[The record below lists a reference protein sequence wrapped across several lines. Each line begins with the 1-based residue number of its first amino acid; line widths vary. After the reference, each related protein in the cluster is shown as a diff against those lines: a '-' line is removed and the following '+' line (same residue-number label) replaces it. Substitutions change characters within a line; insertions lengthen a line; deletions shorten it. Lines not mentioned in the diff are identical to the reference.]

1 GLPVSVPRT
10 TSFTRSALESRHI
23 DRDQIQYG
31 SMLTRAFPSGRVV
44 LSCVAA
50 LLSVVIGRGQA
61 EAVSPD
67 SPGIRMLEEIQAVIT
82 ELAEQAKPSVVNLF
96 PITGASRPREGPGE
110 RTPNASGSGSGL
122 IVDSDGHIVTN
133 NHVIGD
139 ANEIEVRFS
148 DKTRLIA
155 HVVGK
160 DPDTDLA
167 VLKVT
172 TDRPLPSARFGDSAG
187 VKVGQ
192 WVLAVGNPFG
202 LDRTVTLG
210 VVSGI
215 GRENI
220 NLSRYENFIQT
231 DASINPG
238 NSGGPLFNLR
248 GEVIG
253 INTAIINF
261 AQGIGFAIPSNMAKQ
276 IIEQILAKGK
286 VVRGWL
292 GVGIQPLTP
301 ELGKKFGVA
310 EGEGVLVN
318 EVFEKDPA
326 ALAGI
331 KPGDVI
337 VRIDGAVVDSPNKLS
352 RLIATLTP
360 GATSKI
366 EVVRDLK
373 HVTVDVPLTERR
385 ELAISTSISQQ
396 EEKVDVKL
404 GLDVQEVTAALAER
418 FKLRDSKGVLIAKVE
433 PNSRAQAEGLREG
446 DLIKEVNR
454 MEVSSVGEFTSALV
468 RSSRVD
474 TLLLRVLRE
483 TRAFYVVLKL
493 SD

>member
-1 GLPVSVPRT
+1 
-10 TSFTRSALESRHI
+10 
-23 DRDQIQYG
+23 
-31 SMLTRAFPSGRVV
+31 
-44 LSCVAA
+44 
-50 LLSVVIGRGQA
+50 
-61 EAVSPD
+61 
-67 SPGIRMLEEIQAVIT
+67 MLEEIQIVIT
-82 ELAEQAKPSVVNLF
+82 ELAEEAKPSVVNLF
-96 PITGASRPREGPGE
+96 PITSAGRLREGPGE

-122 IVDSDGHIVTN
+122 IVDSEGHIVTN

-139 ANEIEVRFS
+139 ASEIEVRFS
-148 DKTRLIA
+148 DKTKLIA
-155 HVVGK
+155 HVIGK

-167 VLKVT
+167 LLKVT

-276 IIEQILAKGK
+276 VIEQLLAKGK

-292 GVGIQPLTP
+292 GVGIQPLTAD
-301 ELGKKFGVA
+301 LAKKFGVT

-318 EVFEKDPA
+318 EVFDNDPA

-337 VRIDGAVVDSPNKLS
+337 IRIDGAVVDSPNKLS
-352 RLIATLTP
+352 RLIATRTP
-360 GATSKI
+360 GATSRVEI
-366 EVVRDLK
+366 IRDLK
-373 HVTVDVPLTERR
+373 RLTIDVPLTERR
-385 ELAISTSISQQ
+385 DTPVMASLPRQD
-396 EEKVDVKL
+396 EKLGVKL
-404 GLDVQEVTAALAER
+404 GLDLQDVTATLAER
-418 FKLRDSKGVLIAKVE
+418 FQLRESKGVLIAKVE
-433 PNSRAQAEGLREG
+433 PNSQAQAEGLREG

-454 MEVSSVGEFTSALV
+454 IEVSSIGEFTSAIA
-468 RSSRVD
+468 RSRRGD

-483 TRAFYVVLKL
+483 NRAFYVVLKS

>member
-1 GLPVSVPRT
+1 MVAV
-10 TSFTRSALESRHI
+10 
-23 DRDQIQYG
+23 
-31 SMLTRAFPSGRVV
+31 AFPASRV
-44 LSCVAA
+44 
-50 LLSVVIGRGQA
+50 LLCFVVILHSYVILGGGLA
-61 EAVSPD
+61 EALSAD
-67 SPGIRMLEEIQAVIT
+67 SPGIRMLEEIQTVIT
-82 ELAEQAKPSVVNLF
+82 ELAEQVKPSVVNLF
-96 PITGASRPREGPGE
+96 PVTSAGRLREGPGE

-139 ANEIEVRFS
+139 ATEIEVRFS
-148 DKTRLIA
+148 DKTKLIA
-155 HVVGK
+155 HVIGK
-160 DPDTDLA
+160 DQDTDLA

-276 IIEQILAKGK
+276 VIEQLLAKGK

-292 GVGIQPLTP
+292 GVGIQPLTA
-301 ELGKKFGVA
+301 ELAKTFGVA

-352 RLIATLTP
+352 RLIATHTP

-373 HVTVDVPLTERR
+373 HITLDVPLTERR
-385 ELAISTSISQQ
+385 ETAVIASIPQQ
-396 EEKVDVKL
+396 EEKGGVRL
-404 GLDVQEVTAALAER
+404 GLDVQDLTAALAER
-418 FKLRDSKGVLIAKVE
+418 FKLRESKGVLIVKVE
-433 PNSRAQAEGLREG
+433 PNSLAQAEGLREG

-454 MEVSSVGEFTSALV
+454 REVSSVGEFTSAIA
-468 RSSRVD
+468 RSRRGD

-483 TRAFYVVLKL
+483 NRAFYVVLK
-493 SD
+493 STD

>member
-1 GLPVSVPRT
+1 M
-10 TSFTRSALESRHI
+10 SAI
-23 DRDQIQYG
+23 
-31 SMLTRAFPSGRVV
+31 AFPPSRVLFCFFATLFSSLMGGSRV
-44 LSCVAA
+44 EALSA
-50 LLSVVIGRGQA
+50 
-61 EAVSPD
+61 D
-67 SPGIRMLEEIQAVIT
+67 SPGIRMLEEIQTVIT
-82 ELAEQAKPSVVNLF
+82 ELAEQTKPSVVNLF
-96 PITGASRPREGPGE
+96 PIPSTGRTREGPGE

-122 IVDSDGHIVTN
+122 IVDSEGHIVTN

-139 ANEIEVRFS
+139 ATEIEVRFS
-148 DKTRLIA
+148 DKTKLIA
-155 HVVGK
+155 HVIGK
-160 DPDTDLA
+160 DADTDLA

-172 TDRPLPSARFGDSAG
+172 TDRPLPSARFGDSAD

-238 NSGGPLFNLR
+238 NSGGPLFNLK

-276 IIEQILAKGK
+276 VIEQLLAKGK

-292 GVGIQPLTP
+292 GVGIQPLTA
-301 ELGKKFGVA
+301 ELAKTFGVA

-337 VRIDGAVVDSPNKLS
+337 VRIDGAVV
-352 RLIATLTP
+352 
-360 GATSKI
+360 
-366 EVVRDLK
+366 
-373 HVTVDVPLTERR
+373 
-385 ELAISTSISQQ
+385 
-396 EEKVDVKL
+396 
-404 GLDVQEVTAALAER
+404 
-418 FKLRDSKGVLIAKVE
+418 
-433 PNSRAQAEGLREG
+433 
-446 DLIKEVNR
+446 
-454 MEVSSVGEFTSALV
+454 
-468 RSSRVD
+468 
-474 TLLLRVLRE
+474 
-483 TRAFYVVLKL
+483 
-493 SD
+493 

>member
-1 GLPVSVPRT
+1 
-10 TSFTRSALESRHI
+10 
-23 DRDQIQYG
+23 
-31 SMLTRAFPSGRVV
+31 M

-50 LLSVVIGRGQA
+50 LLSVVIGHGQA

-292 GVGIQPLTP
+292 GVGIQPLTA
-301 ELGKKFGVA
+301 ELAKKFGVA

-468 RSSRVD
+468 RSRRGD

>member
-1 GLPVSVPRT
+1 MVNTLGLLT
-10 TSFTRSALESRHI
+10 AL
-23 DRDQIQYG
+23 
-31 SMLTRAFPSGRVV
+31 VV
-44 LSCVAA
+44 LWSLPFSVSAETGSGAA
-50 LLSVVIGRGQA
+50 LT
-61 EAVSPD
+61 D
-67 SPGIRMLEEIQAVIT
+67 SPGIRMLEEIQTVIT
-82 ELAEQAKPSVVNLF
+82 DLAEHAKPSVVNLF
-96 PITGASRPREGPGE
+96 PIPGGGRPRDSGAD
-110 RTPNASGSGSGL
+110 RSPNTSGSGL
-122 IVDSDGHIVTN
+122 IVDSEGYIVTN
-133 NHVIGD
+133 NHVVGD
-139 ANEIEVRFS
+139 ATEVEVRLS
-148 DKTRLIA
+148 DKTKLIA
-155 HVVGK
+155 QVIGK

-172 TDRPLPSARFGDSAG
+172 ADRPLPSARFGDSST
-187 VKVGQ
+187 VRVGQ

-276 IIEQILAKGK
+276 VIQQLTSRGK

-301 ELGKKFGVA
+301 ELARKFGVN

-326 ALAGI
+326 AEAGI
-331 KPGDVI
+331 KPGDI
-337 VRIDGAVVDSPNKLS
+337 ILTIDGNVVDSPNKLS
-352 RLIATLTP
+352 RLIGVLPP
-360 GATSKI
+360 GATARI

-373 HVTVDVPLTERR
+373 HLVLAVPLSERR
-385 ELAISTSISQQ
+385 DSPVVASLPQSRTE
-396 EEKVDVKL
+396 VKL
-404 GLDVQEVTAALAER
+404 GLDLQDLTAGLAEK
-418 FKLRDSKGVLIAKVE
+418 FKLRETRGVLITRVDAG
-433 PNSRAQAEGLREG
+433 SLAHAEGLREG

-454 MEVSSVGEFTSALV
+454 ADVASVGEFTSAISKV
-468 RSSRVD
+468 RRGD
-474 TLLLRVLRE
+474 TVLLRVLRE
-483 TRAFYVVLKL
+483 NRAFYVVLKS

>member
-1 GLPVSVPRT
+1 
-10 TSFTRSALESRHI
+10 
-23 DRDQIQYG
+23 
-31 SMLTRAFPSGRVV
+31 MLAHAFPLLRV
-44 LSCVAA
+44 LFYCIAP
-50 LLSVVIGRGQA
+50 LLPAVIGGGVA
-61 EAVSPD
+61 EALSSD

-82 ELAEQAKPSVVNLF
+82 ELAEQTKPSVVNLF
-96 PITGASRPREGPGE
+96 PITSTSRLHEGSGE
-110 RTPNASGSGSGL
+110 RTPNAPGSGSGL

-148 DKTRLIA
+148 DKTKLIA

-215 GRENI
+215 GRENM

-276 IIEQILAKGK
+276 VIEQLLAKGK

-292 GVGIQPLTP
+292 GVGIQPLTA

-373 HVTVDVPLTERR
+373 RLMIDVPLTERR
-385 ELAISTSISQQ
+385 DAAVIASLPQQ
-396 EEKVDVKL
+396 EEKSEVKL
-404 GLDVQEVTAALAER
+404 GLDLQDLTSALAER
-418 FKLRDSKGVLIAKVE
+418 FKLRESKGVLIAKVE

-454 MEVSSVGEFTSALV
+454 LEVSSVGEFMSAIA
-468 RSSRVD
+468 RSRRGD

-483 TRAFYVVLKL
+483 SRAFYVVLKAF
-493 SD
+493 D

>member
-1 GLPVSVPRT
+1 M
-10 TSFTRSALESRHI
+10 I
-23 DRDQIQYG
+23 
-31 SMLTRAFPSGRVV
+31 MLTSCSARVRQF
-44 LSCVAA
+44 LFSTASI
-50 LLSVVIGRGQA
+50 LLFVTLETRHA
-61 EAVSPD
+61 EAFSAD
-67 SPGIRMLEEIQAVIT
+67 SPGIRMLEEIQTVIT
-82 ELAEQAKPSVVNLF
+82 ELAEETKHSVVNLF
-96 PITGASRPREGPGE
+96 PITSGGRSRETPGE
-110 RTPNASGSGSGL
+110 RMPNASGSGSGL
-122 IVDSDGHIVTN
+122 IVDGDGHIVTN

-139 ANEIEVRFS
+139 ATEIEVRLS
-148 DKTRLIA
+148 DKTRLTA

-167 VLKVT
+167 LLKVSAG
-172 TDRPLPSARFGDSAG
+172 RPLASARFGDSTG

-202 LDRTVTLG
+202 LDQTVTLG

-276 IIEQILAKGK
+276 VIEQLLAKGR

-292 GVGIQPLTP
+292 GVGIQPLTA
-301 ELGKKFGVA
+301 ELAKKFGVT
-310 EGEGVLVN
+310 EGGGVLVN

-331 KPGDVI
+331 QPGDVI
-337 VRIDGAVVDSPNKLS
+337 VRINGVVVESPNKLS
-352 RLIATLTP
+352 RLIGTLAP
-360 GATSKI
+360 GATSQI

-373 HVTVDVPLTERR
+373 HLLLNIPLTERPDSPV
-385 ELAISTSISQQ
+385 LASIPRI
-396 EEKVDVKL
+396 EKLESKL
-404 GLDVQEVTAALAER
+404 GLEVQESTAGLVEKFR
-418 FKLRDSKGVLIAKVE
+418 LRQSKGIVITKVE
-433 PNSRAQAEGLREG
+433 PNSLAQAEGLQEG
-446 DLIKEVNR
+446 DLIIEVNR
-454 MEVSSVGEFTSALV
+454 TEVSSLGEFTSTI
-468 RSSRVD
+468 SQSRRGD
-474 TLLLRVLRE
+474 ALLLRVLRE
-483 TRAFYVVLKL
+483 NRAFYVVLKPIN
-493 SD
+493 

>member
-1 GLPVSVPRT
+1 MLLPYV
-10 TSFTRSALESRHI
+10 L
-23 DRDQIQYG
+23 G
-31 SMLTRAFPSGRVV
+31 GGR
-44 LSCVAA
+44 
-50 LLSVVIGRGQA
+50 A
-61 EAVSPD
+61 EALSPD
-67 SPGIRMLEEIQAVIT
+67 SPGIRMLEEIQIVIT
-82 ELAEQAKPSVVNLF
+82 ELAEEAKPSVVNLF
-96 PITGASRPREGPGE
+96 PITSAGRLREGPGE

-122 IVDSDGHIVTN
+122 IVDSEGHIVTN

-139 ANEIEVRFS
+139 ASEIEVRFS
-148 DKTRLIA
+148 DKTKLIA
-155 HVVGK
+155 HVIGK

-167 VLKVT
+167 LLKVT

-276 IIEQILAKGK
+276 VIEQLLAKGK

-292 GVGIQPLTP
+292 GVGIQPLTAD
-301 ELGKKFGVA
+301 LAKKFGVT

-318 EVFEKDPA
+318 EVFDNDPA

-337 VRIDGAVVDSPNKLS
+337 IRIDGAVVDSPNKLS
-352 RLIATLTP
+352 RLIATRTP
-360 GATSKI
+360 GATSRVEI
-366 EVVRDLK
+366 VRDLK
-373 HVTVDVPLTERR
+373 RLTMDVPLTERR
-385 ELAISTSISQQ
+385 DTPVMASLPQQ
-396 EEKVDVKL
+396 EEKLGVKL
-404 GLDVQEVTAALAER
+404 GLDLQDVTTALAER
-418 FKLRDSKGVLIAKVE
+418 FKLRESKGVLIAKVE
-433 PNSRAQAEGLREG
+433 PNSLAQAEGLREG

-454 MEVSSVGEFTSALV
+454 IEVSSIGEFTSAIA
-468 RSSRVD
+468 RSRRGD

-483 TRAFYVVLKL
+483 NRAFYVVLKS

>member
-1 GLPVSVPRT
+1 MTMIERTIVSLLGT
-10 TSFTRSALESRHI
+10 TLLTLSAVAVSAGTEPDGSAVRSAAGL
-23 DRDQIQYG
+23 Q
-31 SMLTRAFPSGRVV
+31 
-44 LSCVAA
+44 
-50 LLSVVIGRGQA
+50 
-61 EAVSPD
+61 
-67 SPGIRMLEEIQAVIT
+67 MLEEIQTVIT
-82 ELAEQAKPSVVNLF
+82 ELAESAKPAVVNLF
-96 PITGASRPREGPGE
+96 PLSGPGRPRELPQE
-110 RTPNASGSGSGL
+110 RMPNSPGSGSGL
-122 IVDSDGHIVTN
+122 IVDADGHIVTN

-139 ANEIEVRFS
+139 ATEIEVRLS
-148 DKTRLIA
+148 DKSTLIGQ
-155 HVVGK
+155 VIGK

-167 VLKVT
+167 VIKVT
-172 TDRPLPSARFGDSAG
+172 PTHPLVYAKFGDSSL
-187 VKVGQ
+187 VRVGQ

-238 NSGGPLFNLR
+238 NSGGPLFNLH

-276 IIEQILAKGK
+276 VIQQLLAKGR

-301 ELGKKFGVA
+301 ELARKFGVR

-326 ALAGI
+326 ASAGI
-331 KPGDVI
+331 KPGDI
-337 VRIDGAVVDSPNKLS
+337 ITKIDGNPVDTPNRLS
-352 RLIATLTP
+352 RLVAGLVP
-360 GATSKI
+360 GATAKV
-366 EVVRDLK
+366 EVVRDQVRL
-373 HVTVDVPLTERR
+373 TLDVGLTERR
-385 ELAISTSISQQ
+385 DSAVVASLPQLRTE
-396 EEKVDVKL
+396 VRL
-404 GLDVQEVTAALAER
+404 GLDVQDLTAGLAEK
-418 FKLRDSKGVLIAKVE
+418 FKLRESKGVLITKVE
-433 PNSRAQAEGLREG
+433 SGSLAQSEGLREG

-454 MEVSSVGEFTSALV
+454 AEVGTVGEFSTAISKV
-468 RSSRVD
+468 RRGETV
-474 TLLLRVLRE
+474 LLRVLRE
-483 TRAFYVVLKL
+483 NRAFYVVLKS

>member
-1 GLPVSVPRT
+1 MEAL
-10 TSFTRSALESRHI
+10 SA
-23 DRDQIQYG
+23 
-31 SMLTRAFPSGRVV
+31 
-44 LSCVAA
+44 
-50 LLSVVIGRGQA
+50 
-61 EAVSPD
+61 D
-67 SPGIRMLEEIQAVIT
+67 SPGIRMLEEIQTVIT
-82 ELAEQAKPSVVNLF
+82 ELAEQTKPSVVNLF
-96 PITGASRPREGPGE
+96 PVSGAGRLREGPGE
-110 RTPNASGSGSGL
+110 RAPNATGSGSGL
-122 IVDSDGHIVTN
+122 IVDREGHIVTN

-139 ANEIEVRFS
+139 ATEIEVRFS
-148 DKTRLIA
+148 DKTKLIA
-155 HVVGK
+155 QVIGK

-172 TDRPLPSARFGDSAG
+172 TDRPLPSARFGDSAS

-276 IIEQILAKGK
+276 VIEQLLAKGK

-292 GVGIQPLTP
+292 GVGIQPLTA
-301 ELGKKFGVA
+301 ELAKKFGVT

-366 EVVRDLK
+366 EIVRDLK
-373 HVTVDVPLTERR
+373 HVTMDVPLTERR
-385 ELAISTSISQQ
+385 DTTVVASISQQ
-396 EEKVDVKL
+396 EEKLGVRL
-404 GLDVQEVTAALAER
+404 GLDLQDVTAALADR
-418 FKLRDSKGVLIAKVE
+418 FKLRESKGVLITKVE
-433 PNSRAQAEGLREG
+433 PNSLAQAEGLREG

-454 MEVSSVGEFTSALV
+454 MDVSSVGEFTSAMA
-468 RSSRVD
+468 RSKRGD

-483 TRAFYVVLKL
+483 NRAFYVVLKS

>member
-1 GLPVSVPRT
+1 MLARALPAVP
-10 TSFTRSALESRHI
+10 
-23 DRDQIQYG
+23 
-31 SMLTRAFPSGRVV
+31 V
-44 LSCVAA
+44 LFYCIAP
-50 LLSVVIGRGQA
+50 LLLAVIGCGVA

-67 SPGIRMLEEIQAVIT
+67 SPGIRMLEEIQAVMT
-82 ELAEQAKPSVVNLF
+82 KPSVVNLF
-96 PITGASRPREGPGE
+96 PITSTSRLHEGSGE

-133 NHVIGD
+133 HHVIGD
-139 ANEIEVRFS
+139 ATEIEVRFS
-148 DKTRLIA
+148 DKTKRIA

-215 GRENI
+215 GRENM

-276 IIEQILAKGK
+276 VIEQLLAKGK

-292 GVGIQPLTP
+292 GVGIQPLTA
-301 ELGKKFGVA
+301 ELAKKFGVT

-326 ALAGI
+326 DLAGI

-352 RLIATLTP
+352 RLIATLIP
-360 GATSKI
+360 GTTSTI
-366 EVVRDLK
+366 EVVRDFKRL
-373 HVTVDVPLTERR
+373 TMDVPLTERR
-385 ELAISTSISQQ
+385 DAAVIASLPQQ
-396 EEKVDVKL
+396 EEKLEVKL
-404 GLDVQEVTAALAER
+404 GLDLQDLTTALAER
-418 FKLRDSKGVLIAKVE
+418 FKLRESKGVLIAKVE

-446 DLIKEVNR
+446 DLLKEVNR
-454 MEVSSVGEFTSALV
+454 LEVSSVAEFISAIA
-468 RSSRVD
+468 RSRRGD

-483 TRAFYVVLKL
+483 SRAFYVVLKAY
-493 SD
+493 D